1 MSNPLKSFEVTLK
14 FRLDINEIRAEDVE
28 PWEPDERFD
37 AVKARQ
43 NYIEAN
49 QALQRALLEHPEL
62 ITRLL
67 PDILADMIE
76 GDARNMIY
84 GMFNSKL
91 RNVSNNERELIG
103 HVEGEARGWLQDVE
117 DAGLFPENTELYA
130 DSLSLAG
137 ISATIETL

>member
-28 PWEPDERFD
+28 PWEPDEQFD

-43 NYIEAN
+43 DYIEAN

-76 GDARNMIY
+76 GNARNMIY

-91 RNVSNNERELIG
+91 HNVSNNERELIQ
-103 HVEGEARGWLQDVE
+103 HVEGEARQWLQEVE
-117 DAGLFPENTELYA
+117 DAGIFSDNTEPYSS
-130 DSLSLAG
+130 SLRLAAT
-137 ISATIETL
+137 SATIEAL